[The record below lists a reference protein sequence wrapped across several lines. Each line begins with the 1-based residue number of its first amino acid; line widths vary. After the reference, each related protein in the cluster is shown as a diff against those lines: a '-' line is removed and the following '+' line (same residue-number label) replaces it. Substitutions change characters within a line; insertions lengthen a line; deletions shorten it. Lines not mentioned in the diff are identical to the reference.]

1 MKPGKTGIGR
11 LLDATRYSKRGLA
24 AAFRHEAA
32 FRQETLLVAVL
43 FTASFWLQT
52 SIVEWLLLVGPLF
65 ILLIVELVN
74 SGIETV
80 VDRIGS
86 ERHELSG
93 RAKDMGSAAVFLSL
107 LLIAV
112 TWGTVIWGRFVASAA
127 G

>member
-1 MKPGKTGIGR
+1 MKPGKTGIAR
-11 LLDATRYSKRGLA
+11 LLDATRYSARGLA

-32 FRQETLLVAVL
+32 FRQEVLLVAVL
-43 FTASFWLQT
+43 FTASFWLQ
-52 SIVEWLLLVGPLF
+52 SSALEWLVLVVPLF

-74 SGIETV
+74 SAIETA

-107 LLIAV
+107 LLIAL
-112 TWGTVIWGRFVASAA
+112 TWGAVIWSRFAA
-127 G
+127 